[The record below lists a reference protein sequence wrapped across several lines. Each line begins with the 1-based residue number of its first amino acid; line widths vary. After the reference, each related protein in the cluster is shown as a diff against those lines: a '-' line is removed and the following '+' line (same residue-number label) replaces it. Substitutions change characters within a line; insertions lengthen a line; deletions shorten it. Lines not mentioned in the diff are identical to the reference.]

1 MYGKK
6 SDGML
11 KLSDDVASVRGIGKK
26 KKELLGKLEIATVRD
41 LMDHFPVRYRDWRW
55 NWFST
60 ERAPT
65 AI

>member
-11 KLSDDVASVRGIGKK
+11 KLSDDIASVRGIGKK
-26 KKELLGKLEIATVRD
+26 KKELLGKLKIATVRD

-65 AI
+65 AT